1 MMPVKG
7 ETIMNSDK
15 ALRDLCKLATERVQD
30 AANSVGQ
37 LLDNEEQALE
47 LLVNVIH
54 SMTASAATLMHEC
67 MKKPDG
73 TRPSS
78 DECYAEIL
86 GILATHQGITA
97 TVMSLDEAR
106 ERGL

>member
-1 MMPVKG
+1 ML
-7 ETIMNSDK
+7 SDK
-15 ALRDLCKLATERVQD
+15 ALRDLGRLATERVQD

-47 LLVNVIH
+47 LLLNVIH
-54 SMTASAATLMHEC
+54 SMMTSASTLMHESTT
-67 MKKPDG
+67 KADG
-73 TRPSS
+73 TRPPPG
-78 DECYAEIL
+78 ECYAQIL
-86 GILATHQGITA
+86 GILATHQGIST